1 MPFAPTI
8 LDKYANKYLK
18 NFNLEK
24 NKPSFMITAFHAT
37 NIAEKHL
44 RAAIHQG
51 DKTLRPQVLFKKDN
65 PKYYDLIS
73 NFEKKTNIGA
83 LLNTS
88 FNLHGYPLVSNI
100 EQAFFTFENSELEYL
115 CLENY
120 LIKKKINY
128 FIPEQIAKR

>member
-1 MPFAPTI
+1 MKVLSIHTGHNSTF
-8 LDKYANKYLK
+8 
-18 NFNLEK
+18 
-24 NKPSFMITAFHAT
+24 S
-37 NIAEKHL
+37 IAENGEVL
-44 RAAIHQG
+44 RVVSQE
-51 DKTLRPQVLFKKDN
+51 KKDN

-88 FNLHGYPLVSNI
+88 FNLHVYPLVSNI

-120 LIKKKINY
+120 LIKKNK
-128 FIPEQIAKR
+128 